1 MTSVLTTCRSGRASG
16 DLSVACPTGLVFIVR
31 RQYKIILNI
40 EDGFLDFDTI
50 LSVARYQII
59 IGTKSRIRDNHRIY
73 LLSQGRMKLDKLRTM
88 GTSYEAE

>member
-16 DLSVACPTGLVFIVR
+16 DLSVACPTGLVFIFR

-50 LSVARYQII
+50 LSVAR
-59 IGTKSRIRDNHRIY
+59 
-73 LLSQGRMKLDKLRTM
+73 
-88 GTSYEAE
+88 